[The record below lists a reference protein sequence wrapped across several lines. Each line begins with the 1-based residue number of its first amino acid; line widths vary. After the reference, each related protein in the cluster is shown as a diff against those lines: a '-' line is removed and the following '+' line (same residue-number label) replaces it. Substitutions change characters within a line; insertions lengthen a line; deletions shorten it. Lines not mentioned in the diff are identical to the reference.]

1 VRRALVALAAALMLA
16 GCSLE
21 EDQQTSPWVERAD
34 AVCAEHVDEFAAV
47 VPFTSEA
54 LDEIQD
60 HDISPG
66 TFAELERWAGD
77 FLTVGALVER
87 DLERLGEPP
96 AEARPWLELNE
107 RNGEALGQV
116 RAAAARRDEEGVY
129 RAFERQGELSAEFME
144 LSQELGFLS
153 CGTVVSD

>member
-1 VRRALVALAAALMLA
+1 MGRALVALAAAVAVA
-16 GCSLE
+16 GCTVSGE
-21 EDQQTSPWVERAD
+21 QPSPWVERAD

-47 VPFTSEA
+47 APFSGQAVE
-54 LDEIQD
+54 EIQD
-60 HDISPG
+60 HDLSAG
-66 TFAELERWAGD
+66 TFVELERWAGD
-77 FLTVGALVER
+77 FLTVGSLVER

-96 AEARPWLELNE
+96 AEARPWLELNR

-129 RAFERQGELSAEFME
+129 RAFELQGELSEQFME
-144 LSQELGFLS
+144 LSQELGFAT